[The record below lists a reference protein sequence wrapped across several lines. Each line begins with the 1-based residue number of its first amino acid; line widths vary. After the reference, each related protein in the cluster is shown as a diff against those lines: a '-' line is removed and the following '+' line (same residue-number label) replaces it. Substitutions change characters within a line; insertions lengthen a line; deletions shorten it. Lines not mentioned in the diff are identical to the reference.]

1 MIYKAG
7 YHKSELLLEN
17 ERAEISKPNTKELV
31 R

>member
-7 YHKSELLLEN
+7 YQKSELLLEN
-17 ERAEISKPNTKELV
+17 ERAEISKPTTKKLA